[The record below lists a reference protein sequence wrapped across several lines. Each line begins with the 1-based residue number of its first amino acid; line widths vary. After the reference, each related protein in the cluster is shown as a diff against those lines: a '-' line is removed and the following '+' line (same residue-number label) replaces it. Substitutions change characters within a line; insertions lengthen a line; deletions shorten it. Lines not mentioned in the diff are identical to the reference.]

1 MFFHTIYI
9 YHMTVCTFLSI
20 FVGSMLSDDEHSTQS
35 HHPEEETGSS
45 KEHDILGVYVI
56 VAMLGFFDKGFCLF
70 TIQN

>member
-1 MFFHTIYI
+1 
-9 YHMTVCTFLSI
+9 
-20 FVGSMLSDDEHSTQS
+20 MLSDDEHSTQS

-45 KEHDILGVYVI
+45 KEHDILGAYVI